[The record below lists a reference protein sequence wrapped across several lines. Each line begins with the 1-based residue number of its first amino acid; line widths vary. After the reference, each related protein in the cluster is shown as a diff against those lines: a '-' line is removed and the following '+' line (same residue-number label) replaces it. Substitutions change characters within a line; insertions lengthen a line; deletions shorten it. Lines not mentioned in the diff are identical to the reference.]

1 MTAPFLSL
9 VRFYALSVYGPARR
23 SAAARSAR
31 PSAKK
36 IAKTIGIG
44 LLALLLVADIG
55 SIFVM
60 MNLTMY
66 GALKPAGLQALLL
79 LNAATSASALVF
91 ILGFLTAIS
100 TYCMSAAD
108 SGLLAMPIEGSS
120 LLGSKMALVY
130 LSEFAFAFFLILVA
144 TAIYAIKEAP
154 PADFYAGALV
164 SALALPLVPLAAIYL
179 LVIPLMK
186 ALRPL
191 RSKNATIIVGSV
203 IGMAFAILFNIYIQS
218 ATSRMGD
225 SAWLLAHFAGPDA
238 LLARAG
244 LAYPPAFLGWKSM
257 TAGGL
262 AGPGYG
268 LANLIVGGAAVTL
281 VALAL
286 GKTYARSLLG
296 FDELRVKR
304 VAATASFMERSFRRR
319 RPLVALLLRELR
331 LMNRE
336 PIYFINGPFIILL
349 MPLFLALAFF
359 TQKERLGALL
369 TQAASFTRGPGAM
382 LAVAAFGAFLGSSTS
397 ICSTAISRDAKTLP
411 YLKALPLPYR
421 SFGLA
426 KFLHGFAF
434 ALFGSLVGGAGGA
447 ALMGLP
453 LLESVAAFLLA
464 LAFSSF
470 TCIAGL
476 WLDTANPRL
485 SWDNPTAALKQNPNS
500 SILIV
505 AAMAALGALGALS
518 AALNSLPGWGRL
530 AFFALYFTLF
540 AGLAAA
546 ALAAYPRY
554 AERRIG
560 EIEN

>member
-1 MTAPFLSL
+1 MTAPFPSLIRFYVLSL
-9 VRFYALSVYGPARR
+9 YAP
-23 SAAARSAR
+23 ARSALR
-31 PSAKK
+31 LRGPAPSAKK
-36 IAKTIGIG
+36 IAKTIGIV
-44 LLALLLVADIG
+44 LLAALLAADIG

-66 GALKPAGLQALLL
+66 AALKPAGLQALLL
-79 LNAATSASALVF
+79 LNAATTASALVF

-108 SGLLAMPIEGSS
+108 INLLAMPIRGRS
-120 LLGSKMALVY
+120 LLGAKMAMVY
-130 LSEFAFAFFLILVA
+130 LSEFAFAAFLILVA
-144 TAIYAIKEAP
+144 TVIYAIKEAP
-154 PADFYAGALV
+154 PASFYAGALLT
-164 SALALPLVPLAAIYL
+164 ALAVPLFPLALIYA
-179 LVIPLMK
+179 LVIPLMV

-191 RSKNATIIVGSV
+191 RSKNATIIVGGI
-203 IGMAFAILFNIYIQS
+203 IGMAFALAFNLYIQS
-218 ATSRMGD
+218 ATSRMND
-225 SAWLLAHFAGPDA
+225 SAWILAHFAGPDA
-238 LLARAG
+238 FLARTG
-244 LAYPPAFLGWKSM
+244 LAYPPAFLAWKSM
-257 TAGGL
+257 SAGGL
-262 AGPGYG
+262 AGLGYG
-268 LANLIVGGAAVTL
+268 VANLLVGAAAATL

-286 GKTYARSLLG
+286 GGSYARSLLG

-304 VAATASFMERSFRRR
+304 VAATKAFMTRSFKR
-319 RPLVALLLRELR
+319 RPPLLALLLREIR

-336 PIYFINGPFIILL
+336 PIYFINGPFVILL
-349 MPLFLALAFF
+349 MPLFLAIIFA
-359 TQKERLGALL
+359 TQKDKLGALL
-369 TQAASFTRGPGAM
+369 SQAGGFRDGPAAM
-382 LAVAAFGAFLGSSTS
+382 LAAAAFGSFLGSATS
-397 ICSTAISRDAKTLP
+397 ICCTAVSRDAKALP

-421 SFGLA
+421 GFALA

-434 ALFGSLVGGAGGA
+434 ALFGALVGGAGAG
-447 ALMGLP
+447 LLLGLP
-453 LLESVAAFLLA
+453 LLESAGSFLLA

-505 AAMAALGALGALS
+505 GAMALLGALGALS
-518 AALNSLPGWGRL
+518 AFLAWGKL
-530 AFFALYFTLF
+530 AFFALYFSLF
-540 AGLAAA
+540 AGLTIA